1 MFLQIRNARKEFEM
15 KTKFFVR
22 VTSVILILSLMIG
35 SFMSC
40 NQGNNPQQGNTGGGN
55 SQKSLDGILC
65 TNGDYYYF
73 SGGTIYDVEISGSS
87 PTKRIAGNYVGTEC
101 NFGGGNK
108 LIATVTSD
116 TVILNGTTWTI
127 IKNDTLV
134 QLVANAPVS
143 P

>member
-1 MFLQIRNARKEFEM
+1 MKQKRLVSLIGALVVIISAVVLITGCTQPNSNKGNA
-15 KTKFFVR
+15 
-22 VTSVILILSLMIG
+22 
-35 SFMSC
+35 
-40 NQGNNPQQGNTGGGN
+40 GGGN

-87 PTKRIAGNYVGTEC
+87 ATKRIAGNYVGTEC

-134 QLVANAPVS
+134 QLVVNAPVS